1 MARTSHLRNAL
12 LLAVLASTPGLAMA
26 VEPLD
31 RLGFSAGTYVNRVDT
46 TLRADGR
53 VTGAGTSIDLKRDL
67 GLDTGNQLA
76 FARLTWR
83 PFERHEF
90 GLSYYGDSVSA
101 DHRLQHDIVFED
113 DLYQADATVHANL
126 SLKSLEGYYTWWA
139 MSSEDWALGPR
150 LGLTV
155 YRVDLGLKATLD
167 VNGNPVGSGALE
179 DRYRGDLPAP
189 TLGLGWRWTPAQD
202 WRISADAGWLSTE
215 INGIDGTVTYA
226 RVGAEWHRWKHVGL
240 LLEYNYTDIS
250 ASTER
255 NHFTGNLDMRDSG
268 LRLGVVIRR

>member
-1 MARTSHLRNAL
+1 M
-12 LLAVLASTPGLAMA
+12 LASTPGLAMA

-31 RLGFSAGTYVNRVDT
+31 RLGFSAGTYVNRFDT

-126 SLKSLEGYYTWWA
+126 SLKSLEGYYT
-139 MSSEDWALGPR
+139 
-150 LGLTV
+150 
-155 YRVDLGLKATLD
+155 
-167 VNGNPVGSGALE
+167 
-179 DRYRGDLPAP
+179 
-189 TLGLGWRWTPAQD
+189 
-202 WRISADAGWLSTE
+202 
-215 INGIDGTVTYA
+215 
-226 RVGAEWHRWKHVGL
+226 
-240 LLEYNYTDIS
+240 
-250 ASTER
+250 
-255 NHFTGNLDMRDSG
+255 
-268 LRLGVVIRR
+268 